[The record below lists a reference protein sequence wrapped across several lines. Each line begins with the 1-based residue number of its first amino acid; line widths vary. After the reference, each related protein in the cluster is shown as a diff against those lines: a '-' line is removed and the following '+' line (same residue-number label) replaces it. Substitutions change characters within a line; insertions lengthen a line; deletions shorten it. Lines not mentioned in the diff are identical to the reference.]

1 VKIFAYGSNMC
12 RGWLERKISS
22 ANLAAVAALR
32 GHQLRFHKKSKDGSG
47 KADAYQTGSPFD
59 IVWGVVLEVND
70 EDKARLDTAEG
81 LGHGYLER
89 VVDVTDRSGCSYAAS
104 MYYADMQAIDSS
116 LRPYTWYLRLVLE
129 GARAHNLPPEY
140 VDNLEV
146 VETSE
151 DSVPERAAEAQVLAC

>member
-1 VKIFAYGSNMC
+1 MC
-12 RGWLERKISS
+12 RGWLERRISS
-22 ANLAAVAALR
+22 ANLVAVAALR
-32 GHQLRFHKKSKDGSG
+32 GHQMRFHKKSKDGSG
-47 KADAYQTGSPFD
+47 KADAYRTDSPFD
-59 IVWGVVLEVND
+59 VVWGVVLKVNE

-89 VVDVTDRSGCSYAAS
+89 VVDVTERSGRSYAAS

-116 LRPYTWYLRLVLE
+116 LRPYSWYLRLVLE

-140 VDNLEV
+140 IDSLEA

-151 DSVPERAAEAQVLAC
+151 DSVPERAAEAQGLAC